1 MRRIRLDGRDGRANS
16 DQTKTR
22 WSSSG
27 PAVRD
32 RHSQDRPGPNLPDG
46 MGIGD
51 DKLMEMVAGLE
62 RRLGGES
69 VELPDRREQIVAP
82 EVEDLHS
89 RALGDL
95 DQPDEREGATLPPP
109 CLVDRLQ

>member
-22 WSSSG
+22 WSPSG
-27 PAVRD
+27 LAVRD
-32 RHSQDRPGPNLPDG
+32 RHSQDRASPSLPHN
-46 MGIGD
+46 MGISD

-69 VELPDRREQIVAP
+69 VEPPDGREQIVAA
-82 EVEDLHS
+82 EVQDLHS
-89 RALGDL
+89 GALGDL
-95 DQPDEREGATLPPP
+95 DQPDEREGATFPSP
-109 CLVDRLQ
+109 C

>member
-22 WSSSG
+22 WSPSG
-27 PAVRD
+27 LAVRD
-32 RHSQDRPGPNLPDG
+32 RHSQDRPGPSLPDG

-69 VELPDRREQIVAP
+69 RRASGWTRADRRCRGAG
-82 EVEDLHS
+82 S
-89 RALGDL
+89 A
-95 DQPDEREGATLPPP
+95 QPGPR
-109 CLVDRLQ
+109 